1 MKEMKSNSYI
11 RKEAIYSKMPIGDP
25 GMPGQMTENDIP
37 PTIESDVVQGS
48 GETEVGNLWMSYT
61 YDYDYNES
69 YANNINM
76 TKARDNRSN
85 KESENPNTLYRLK
98 EMYEDK
104 IREDIEIA
112 EEGNKLERSPDYNPF
127 E

>member
-37 PTIESDVVQGS
+37 PAIEPDIVHGS

-61 YDYDYNES
+61 YDYDYNEN

-76 TKARDNRSN
+76 TKARDNHSN
-85 KESENPNTLYRLK
+85 KESENPNTLYRLR

-112 EEGNKLERSPDYNPF
+112 EEGNKSERSPDYNLF